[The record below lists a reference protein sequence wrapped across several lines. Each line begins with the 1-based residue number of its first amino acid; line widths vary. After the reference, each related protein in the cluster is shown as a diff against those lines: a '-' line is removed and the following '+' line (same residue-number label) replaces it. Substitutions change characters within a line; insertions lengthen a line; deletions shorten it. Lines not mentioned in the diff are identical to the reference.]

1 MALIRVVAERSIE
14 APPERIYAVLRDY
27 REHHPKILP
36 PAFSNYRV
44 EEGGVGA
51 GTIAAFTVTV
61 GGRPRIFRVRVEEPE
76 PGRVLRESDQ
86 ESDLVATF
94 TVVLEGSGSRI
105 QFETTWQSAGVTG
118 LIERLFAPRM
128 LRGVYLDELE
138 RLDRYVRQLDAPSQ

>member
-27 REHHPKILP
+27 REHHPNILP

-61 GGRPRIFRVRVEEPE
+61 GGRPRNFRVLVEEPE

-86 ESDLVATF
+86 ESDLVTTF
-94 TVVLEGSGSRI
+94 IVVPEGSGSRV
-105 QFETTWQSAGVTG
+105 QFETTWQSAGVSG

-138 RLDRYVRQLDAPSQ
+138 RLDRYVR